1 MRVPPYH
8 HVRVW
13 LRFFAGAA
21 IGSILSWLLFLYMF
35 GVMQEK
41 QIQKI
46 TDQQKI
52 IKNLN
57 DKNDIWE
64 NDYKRLNEET
74 EKKLKIQEI
83 QITILNGGTY
93 NLDHLSIAEAEDA
106 IRVDLASL
114 IAKDVETIYN
124 GRSLLKKSIENKIL
138 EINKRRYKLDV
149 AEIFFYTNMKIEVRL
164 VRL

>member
-8 HVRVW
+8 QVRGW
-13 LRFFAGAA
+13 RRFFAGAV
-21 IGSILSWLLFLYMF
+21 IGGMIGWLVFLYMF

-46 TDQQKI
+46 MDQRKA
-52 IKNLN
+52 IKYMEKKLE
-57 DKNDIWE
+57 IWE
-64 NDYKRLNEET
+64 ADYQKLNEET

-138 EINKRRYKLDV
+138 DINKRRYKLDV